1 MSTSPNH
8 AVVSVWFAQRMASGD
23 IARDPNAHAQAI
35 LAKEDLVKR
44 LDAGK
49 GSSAEAVAAWFGE
62 KIATGAI
69 ARNTVAYN
77 QAFAAK
83 GDLLIRLGAAPVA
96 NLVRQSAPKTPRPSK
111 RPRPS
116 PRRPNPRPPP
126 RLPLKPRP
134 KGRHISRRTSP

>member
-8 AVVSVWFAQRMASGD
+8 AVVSVWFAQRMATGD

-44 LDAGK
+44 LDAAK
-49 GSSAEAVAAWFGE
+49 GASAEAVAAWFGE

-83 GDLLIRLGAAPVA
+83 ADLLVRLGDAVPAANA
-96 NLVRQSAPKTPRPSK
+96 VRQSAPKHAKAKPK
-111 RPRPS
+111 AS
-116 PRRPNPRPPP
+116 PAPAPEPKTDAPPAP
-126 RLPLKPRP
+126 E
-134 KGRHISRRTSP
+134 TSA

>member
-8 AVVSVWFAQRMASGD
+8 AVVSVWFAQRMATGD

-35 LAKEDLVKR
+35 LAKEDLVRR

-49 GSSAEAVAAWFGE
+49 GASGEAVAAWFGE

-77 QAFAAK
+77 QAFAARD
-83 GDLLIRLGAAPVA
+83 DLLVRLGAAARPRTSFASPRRSV
-96 NLVRQSAPKTPRPSK
+96 PRPSQRR
-111 RPRPS
+111 RPRPC
-116 PRRPNPRPPP
+116 PNPRPTP

-134 KGRHISRRTSP
+134 KRRRSPRRTSP